1 MENNNNEKREGVV
14 IVSMSNLFHIFDKI
28 RNPEQKKKQ
37 KSVPALK
44 NQEPKKKRFQNL
56 TVLKNL

>member
-28 RNPEQKKKQ
+28 RNPEQKKKT
-37 KSVPALK
+37 KICSIIKKPRT
-44 NQEPKKKRFQNL
+44 KKKSNS
-56 TVLKNL
+56 KI

>member
-28 RNPEQKKKQ
+28 RNHEQKK
-37 KSVPALK
+37 
-44 NQEPKKKRFQNL
+44 N
-56 TVLKNL
+56 KNLFQH

>member
-1 MENNNNEKREGVV
+1 MENNFYKLQGVV
-14 IVSMSNLFHIFDKI
+14 IVSISNLFHIFDKI
-28 RNPEQKKKQ
+28 RIPEQKKKQ

-44 NQEPKKKRFQNL
+44 NQESKKKQFQNL